1 MEKLVF
7 ISIII
12 FLILYIVHIKSQYS
26 ELHDLQT
33 TFMLFDNFIQIYGNR
48 FVSNK
53 SVFDMISKNR
63 SLSEEEFFEIRE
75 SFVKFI
81 WDNLP
86 TSLKK
91 KLRKNT
97 GLDVS
102 IKYILNKI
110 DPILSQLYR
119 VNKNLE
125 YVETEQNQNLFK
137 DKQRWL

>member
-1 MEKLVF
+1 M
-7 ISIII
+7 
-12 FLILYIVHIKSQYS
+12 HIKAQYS
-26 ELHDLQT
+26 ELQDLQT

-63 SLSEEEFFEIRE
+63 SLSEEEFFELRE

-97 GLDVS
+97 GLDAS